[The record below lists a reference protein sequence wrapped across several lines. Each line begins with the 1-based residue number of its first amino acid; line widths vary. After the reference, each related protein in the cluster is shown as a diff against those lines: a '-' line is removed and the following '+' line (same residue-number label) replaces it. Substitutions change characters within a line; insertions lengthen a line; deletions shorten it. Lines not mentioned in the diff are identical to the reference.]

1 MPRRSRPQP
10 ARPRLKLPARP
21 RKSLGQHFLTDATI
35 LDRIVRESDVGPEDT
50 VIEIGPGT
58 GELTAHLVQAARWV
72 IAVEIDET
80 LARHVRRRLAAADNL
95 HVLRTDVLD
104 HTPAELLAQADASP
118 PYGRTAVRPYQVIA
132 NIPYYITAPILR
144 TFLETPDQPQRMT
157 LMMQK
162 EVAESLVARPGKMS
176 LLGVSVQ
183 FYGDAHLLFVV
194 PPEAFY
200 PPPKVASAVVRI
212 DVRDHPAVDVP
223 DVAFFFDVVRAG
235 FS

>member
-118 PYGRTAVRPYQVIA
+118 PYGR
-132 NIPYYITAPILR
+132 
-144 TFLETPDQPQRMT
+144 
-157 LMMQK
+157 
-162 EVAESLVARPGKMS
+162 
-176 LLGVSVQ
+176 
-183 FYGDAHLLFVV
+183 
-194 PPEAFY
+194 
-200 PPPKVASAVVRI
+200 
-212 DVRDHPAVDVP
+212 
-223 DVAFFFDVVRAG
+223 
-235 FS
+235 